1 MWFAAWI
8 ILIYIFQKPSCLLQS
23 LALFICGFQQS
34 VKSRWHYRFC
44 VFLSGLWY
52 ANWCSERMWNEL
64 TTKSQE
70 NPFKVK
76 RKGEGE
82 RKEWLKRDC
91 KQGEQCAYT
100 STWVSFPFFF
110 FSFFLFFFWG
120 ISSCSH
126 ENLKVLGNCKLFGNS
141 VPTVTAKGQTY
152 FFLCHNFSAKNFLCG
167 FWVTVHP
174 GFSPVRW

>member
-100 STWVSFPFFF
+100 STWVSFPFFLLAAHGVD
-110 FSFFLFFFWG
+110 SGIEHAGQVLAHWLIFLTMQL
-120 ISSCSH
+120 ISY
-126 ENLKVLGNCKLFGNS
+126 NTWP
-141 VPTVTAKGQTY
+141 PTRKDERQY
-152 FFLCHNFSAKNFLCG
+152 E
-167 FWVTVHP
+167 
-174 GFSPVRW
+174 